1 MTTRTDLYQ
10 ILFGK
15 SHIRDG
21 DVIEWAEHGRVGGVS
36 TGEAYKKVGIVEGLP
51 TDEGKNNSSLHLTYD
66 ASGNLLYLDETIGGD
81 VYRTTLTTT
90 DGKITDVSES
100 VKL

>member
-1 MTTRTDLYQ
+1 LVKATLK
-10 ILFGK
+10 I
-15 SHIRDG
+15 G
-21 DVIEWAEHGRVGGVS
+21 DVISLSEHGRVGGVS

-81 VYRTTLTTT
+81 VYRTNT
-90 DGKITDVSES
+90 DYH
-100 VKL
+100 